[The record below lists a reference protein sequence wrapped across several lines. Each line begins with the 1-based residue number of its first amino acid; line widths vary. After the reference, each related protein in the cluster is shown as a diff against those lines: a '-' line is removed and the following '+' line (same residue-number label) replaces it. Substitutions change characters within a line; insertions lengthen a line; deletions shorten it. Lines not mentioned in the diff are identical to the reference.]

1 LCNFDFKIKKS
12 IKNKK
17 YLLFVIMGCSASQNE
32 VGKDQLLTQ
41 QEKDLL
47 NRSWSAVRNRDE
59 LGKQV

>member
-1 LCNFDFKIKKS
+1 
-12 IKNKK
+12 
-17 YLLFVIMGCSASQNE
+17 MGCSASQNE